1 MVFWEGLVVICV
13 WQSHQAV
20 LPGIGMYLDV
30 GLEGRLRLSCG
41 QHSFKSLLS
50 LILPYFASPLLQTHF
65 CGKSSF
71 IPVQPLLV
79 LLDQSL
85 CPISP
90 LIPPPP
96 AGVNDRGGAPDCTDG
111 CEPAPALPR

>member
-1 MVFWEGLVVICV
+1 MVFWEGLVVICI
-13 WQSHQAV
+13 WQSYQAV

-71 IPVQPLLV
+71 GAAGSEPVSHL
-79 LLDQSL
+79 SSHSS
-85 CPISP
+85 SP
-90 LIPPPP
+90 C
-96 AGVNDRGGAPDCTDG
+96 RR
-111 CEPAPALPR
+111 E